1 MRGKYAQAESK
12 SQVHIGPAAR
22 TRLEESGLKQLV
34 EDLTKTVKGLEIVE
48 SGDNLIQIKTRSGE
62 LLTIQSVEQITSD
75 RIAHLEL
82 LSGYTYPN
90 C

>member
-1 MRGKYAQAESK
+1 VRGKYAQAGPEH
-12 SQVHIGPAAR
+12 QVRVGSPER

-34 EDLTKTVKGLEIVE
+34 EDLTKTVKGLDIVE